1 MQIAFLGFGLIGGS
15 IARAVRAN
23 PETKDWTMAAW
34 SPSGEGP
41 RKAAAD
47 RVIDAAEAKAEA
59 VLRDADLI
67 VLAGPATVV
76 PSADRPSRRPLAQ
89 RSSGRDAIVTDVAS
103 TKAAIVERAD
113 AAGLWFVGGHPMAG
127 RETAGYEASDADLFV
142 DRPWVV
148 VPGALAGQ
156 NDIERVTELADGVPG
171 ASSSRWTRRAH
182 DRAVAAISHL
192 PLIVAAALVEA
203 VAIRPG
209 DAKSRAAARA
219 EWPVASGLAAGGWRD
234 TTRVARGDPAMGAAI
249 AVTNAA
255 ELGARLRDLRGV
267 LDALAGRARPAR
279 RPRREGRDRHA
290 WPRPRRSS
298 RSHE

>member
-47 RVIDAAEAKAEA
+47 LVIDVAGAKAEA
-59 VLRDADLI
+59 ILRDADLI
-67 VLAGPATVV
+67 VLAGPATSCL
-76 PSADRPSRRPLAQ
+76 PLIDRLAGKWRTMIRP
-89 RSSGRDAIVTDVAS
+89 DAIVTDVAS
-103 TKAAIVERAD
+103 TKKVIVERAD

-127 RETAGYEASDADLFV
+127 REDVGYEASDADLFV

-148 VPGALAGQ
+148 VPGALAGES
-156 NDIERVTELADGVPG
+156 DIERVTELAV
-171 ASSSRWTRRAH
+171 ACRANVVRMDAAVH

-192 PLIVAAALVEA
+192 PLDRVRRARRGRRHQARRRQVARGGTRR
-203 VAIRPG
+203 VAGRRRSGRRRLARHVPPRPRRPG
-209 DAKSRAAARA
+209 DGRRDRRDECRPNWGPGCATFAACSTPGRPSSTGPTA
-219 EWPVASGLAAGGWRD
+219 P
-234 TTRVARGDPAMGAAI
+234 TR
-249 AVTNAA
+249 
-255 ELGARLRDLRGV
+255 
-267 LDALAGRARPAR
+267 RARR
-279 RPRREGRDRHA
+279 LD

-298 RSHE
+298 KKSTK

>member
-47 RVIDAAEAKAEA
+47 LVIDAAEAKAEA

-67 VLAGPATVV
+67 VLAGPATACL
-76 PSADRPSRRPLAQ
+76 PLIDRLAGRWRKIIRP
-89 RSSGRDAIVTDVAS
+89 DAIVTDVAS

-113 AAGLWFVGGHPMAG
+113 ATGLWFVGGHPMAG
-127 RETAGYEASDADLFV
+127 VENVGYEASDAELFV

-148 VPGALAGQ
+148 IPGALAGQ
-156 NDIERVTELADGVPG
+156 NDIERVTELVVACRAKVVQMD
-171 ASSSRWTRRAH
+171 AHAH

-267 LDALAGRARPAR
+267 LDAWQAELDRPDGPDEKTATSRLAAAKAIL
-279 RPRREGRDRHA
+279 EK
-290 WPRPRRSS
+290 SK
-298 RSHE
+298 